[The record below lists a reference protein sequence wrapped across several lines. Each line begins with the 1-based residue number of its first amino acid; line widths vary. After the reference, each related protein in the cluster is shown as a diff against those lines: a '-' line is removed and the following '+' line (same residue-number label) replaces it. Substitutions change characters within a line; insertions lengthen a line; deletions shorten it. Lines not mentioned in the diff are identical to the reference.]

1 MHGGMIH
8 RQVYMQYMSQY
19 TCMQVYAIYYT
30 TQYFLLPNTYFE
42 TSSIESTIHIT
53 TGEKDDNTIYMN
65 VIVCQKTKSK
75 RQRKDIYTQF
85 IYTIYVHECTL
96 LFVKICVSKTLFCQK
111 RKIREMH
118 FPLQATLHVGD
129 EIREINGIS
138 VANQVCD
145 EKITL
150 SMHYNVPLHIYNVTI
165 MHIQGGQMAMMIVLM
180 ILC

>member
-1 MHGGMIH
+1 M
-8 RQVYMQYMSQY
+8 
-19 TCMQVYAIYYT
+19 CAIYYT
-30 TQYFLLPNTYFE
+30 TRYFLLPNIYFE

-75 RQRKDIYTQF
+75 RRRKDMQYIHN
-85 IYTIYVHECTL
+85 IHECTL

-138 VANQVCD
+138 VANQVYD
-145 EKITL
+145 EKKSPYQCII
-150 SMHYNVPLHIYNVTI
+150 MCHYIFTMSQLCIYRV
-165 MHIQGGQMAMMIVLM
+165 VEWR
-180 ILC
+180 

>member
-19 TCMQVYAIYYT
+19 TCMQVYAIYHT
-30 TQYFLLPNTYFE
+30 TQYFLLPNIYFE

-75 RQRKDIYTQF
+75 RRRKDMQYIHN
-85 IYTIYVHECTL
+85 IHECTL

-138 VANQVCD
+138 VANQVYD

-150 SMHYNVPLHIYNVTI
+150 SMHYNVPLLIYNVTI
-165 MHIQGGQMAMMIVLM
+165 MHTGWSLVKWR
-180 ILC
+180 